1 MSQLE
6 NRVTEIRFTDGV
18 EKVEHV
24 RFSTSDQLWVR
35 FNQPIDMQKLE
46 RIARD
51 RGFRLTRFGKLLA
64 KLPRGLNE
72 VLWDGVTH
80 IIVKDVS
87 DWGRLTS
94 LLGFEPDG
102 IAKIAIDLHG
112 SNQIFMVMNEAGIQL
127 LYDYLGA
134 KYVPPPKPTV
144 AAVKPATTLPKPS
157 PPIQPASGAQTPP
170 AATKTLAPSAAEK
183 TVA

>member
-1 MSQLE
+1 L
-6 NRVTEIRFTDGV
+6 TEIRFIYGV

-35 FNQPIDMQKLE
+35 FNRPLDMQKLE
-46 RIARD
+46 RIVRD
-51 RGFRLTRFGKLLA
+51 RGFRLIRFGGLVA

-72 VLWDGVTH
+72 ILWDGVTH
-80 IIVKDVS
+80 VIVKEIS

-102 IAKIAIDLHG
+102 IGKIAIDLHG
-112 SNQIFMVMNEAGIQL
+112 PNQIFMAMNESGIQL

-134 KYVPPPKPTV
+134 NYVPPPKPTV
-144 AAVKPATTLPKPS
+144 APVKPATTLPKPS
-157 PPIQPASGAQTPP
+157 PSIQPASSTQTPP
-170 AATKTLAPSAAEK
+170 VATKRVVPPAQTSAAEK
-183 TVA
+183 TMA